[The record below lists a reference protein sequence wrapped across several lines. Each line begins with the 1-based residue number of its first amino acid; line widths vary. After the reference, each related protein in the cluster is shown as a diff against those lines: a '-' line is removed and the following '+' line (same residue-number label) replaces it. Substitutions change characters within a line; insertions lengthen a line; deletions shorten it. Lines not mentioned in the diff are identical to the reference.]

1 MFGFGEMAAINAV
14 ISGLK
19 AVNDM
24 VATAKESGS
33 NAASF
38 GSIVAKF
45 TDLDS
50 KIRSI
55 EERSVTRPMSVEESL
70 RISLAKRQC
79 QTAMSNIRDAML
91 MSGQMA
97 TFKEM
102 MDRVEESQAQHNKLI
117 AKKKKAAQE
126 RRKLMKEIGQ
136 WTFIGLFCFGLVMVS
151 LFAWI
156 KTR

>member
-55 EERSVTRPMSVEESL
+55 EERSVTRPMSVDESL
-70 RISLAKRQC
+70 RISLARRQVA
-79 QTAMSNIRDAML
+79 TAMNNIRDAML
-91 MSGQMA
+91 MTGQMA

-117 AKKKKAAQE
+117 AKKKKAAQQ
-126 RRKLMKEIGQ
+126 RRKLMKEVGQ
-136 WTFIGLFCFGLVMVS
+136 WAFIGLFCFSICMGLVY
-151 LFAWI
+151 LFI
-156 KTR
+156 KMR